1 MRISRTD
8 SFKDDFSQLPVPIQ
22 KLFEKKLKLF
32 MNNIKHLS
40 LRVKKLHG
48 FENRWEASINM
59 FYRFTFEI
67 HTDYYLF
74 RRIGPHD
81 ITLKR
86 P

>member
-1 MRISRTD
+1 MRIFRTD
-8 SFKDDFSQLPVPIQ
+8 SFKEDFSQLPVPIQ

-32 MNNIKHLS
+32 MDNIRHPS
-40 LRVKKLHG
+40 LRVKKLQG
-48 FENRWEASINM
+48 FENRWEVSINM

-67 HTDYYLF
+67 HKDHYLF

-81 ITLKR
+81 TTLQR